1 VAAIPEEGEVDAAA
15 VTTYETAFRDAL
27 ENDLNTSLAVT
38 ALYDVLKADINGAT
52 KRALIAS
59 FDKVLSLSL
68 LEKAAALKEQDA
80 APVEGAEE
88 IEALIAARTEAK
100 KSKNWAE
107 ADRIRDELKAMGIE
121 IKDTPNGVEWK
132 KI

>member
-1 VAAIPEEGEVDAAA
+1 MYI
-15 VTTYETAFRDAL
+15 AFCVFAFVL
-27 ENDLNTSLAVT
+27 LCENDEFAFKNNKDFWGESES
-38 ALYDVLKADINGAT
+38 ALT
-52 KRALIAS
+52 KEDLYPK
-59 FDKVLSLSL
+59 D
-68 LEKAAALKEQDA
+68 D
-80 APVEGAEE
+80 E
-88 IEALIAARTEAK
+88 IEALIEARNEAR

>member
-1 VAAIPEEGEVDAAA
+1 M
-15 VTTYETAFRDAL
+15 
-27 ENDLNTSLAVT
+27 
-38 ALYDVLKADINGAT
+38 
-52 KRALIAS
+52 
-59 FDKVLSLSL
+59 
-68 LEKAAALKEQDA
+68 
-80 APVEGAEE
+80 EGAEE

-107 ADRIRDELKAMGIE
+107 ADRIRDQLKAMGIE